1 MQQDR
6 GQPRAA
12 RLLETDLDKDLQKR
26 LNMSDLERT
35 ALGAGGSRGG
45 ARPAARVNASV
56 GGTRSYL
63 EGTVVPVLREAMKEL
78 ARKRPEDP
86 FDFLIEYL
94 KRNKPHHLGRR

>member
-1 MQQDR
+1 M
-6 GQPRAA
+6 
-12 RLLETDLDKDLQKR
+12 
-26 LNMSDLERT
+26 
-35 ALGAGGSRGG
+35 
-45 ARPAARVNASV
+45 